1 MMPPETFALVTA
13 LRLAYRNALVAQ
25 ATREDRYRVYK
36 DADRASLAAWAVVH
50 GLQQRLMEGTDN
62 D

>member
-1 MMPPETFALVTA
+1 MTPETDALIVA
-13 LRLAYRNALVAQ
+13 LRLAYREALVAQ
-25 ATREDRYRVYK
+25 ATREDRYRLYK

-50 GLQQRLMEGTDN
+50 GLQQRLMEGTDH